1 MQQRGVPIG
10 WTVPGLRALV
20 LSGGGAYGAFEVGVI
35 KRLAELG
42 RKWDVVCGVSVGAV
56 NALQIAMYPPAQHLN
71 AAREL
76 EQFWFA
82 IQGNQT
88 IYRNWTIPILEGL
101 FGKGSIYDTTPLDNF
116 LRSRFKSAMLAASG
130 VKLRMGAT
138 NLRTGQIQYGT
149 ETAPDVVR
157 WVMASAAFPGA
168 FTPIELNGD
177 KWIDGGVRDTIPIRP
192 AMDLGVTEMDVVLSG
207 PESGEDHAWDLKQ
220 AGNAALV
227 GLRSAGIMANEVFKT
242 DLDVLKGYKGK
253 YRIYA
258 PYAPWDT
265 DPLNFD
271 PKAIRHMI
279 DVGYG
284 IP

>member
-1 MQQRGVPIG
+1 M
-10 WTVPGLRALV
+10 RALI
-20 LSGGGAYGAFEVGVI
+20 LSGGGAFGAFQVGAI

-56 NALQIAMYPPAQHLN
+56 NALQIAMYPPSKALD

-88 IYRNWTIPILEGL
+88 LYRNWTIPVLEGL
-101 FGKGSIYDTTPLDNF
+101 FGRGSIYDTTPLDQF
-116 LRSRFKSAMLAASG
+116 LRARFKPNLLAASG
-130 VKLRMGAT
+130 VKLRLGAT
-138 NLRTGQIQYGT
+138 NLRTGEIQYGT
-149 ETAPDVVR
+149 EKAPDVVR
-157 WVMASAAFPGA
+157 WVMASSAFPAA
-168 FTPIELNGD
+168 FTPITLDGD
-177 KWIDGGVRDTIPIRP
+177 KWIDGGVRDTIPIKP
-192 AMDLGVTEMDVVLSG
+192 AMDLGVTDMDIVLTG
-207 PESGEDHAWDLKQ
+207 PRDGEGNPWDQ
-220 AGNAALV
+220 SRAGNVALV
-227 GLRSAGIMANEVFKT
+227 ALRSAELMANEVFRT
-242 DLDVLKGYKGK
+242 DQDVLQGYKGK

-258 PYAPWDT
+258 PYAPWTT